1 MKVMEF
7 SEQEEQ
13 ALNSADESESVAPD
27 STEIDAEQVDPGL
40 DSTAEDETSI
50 ESGASPAE
58 HELPEADSDSSPE
71 NGEELEAEMSPED
84 ILAETKTE
92 GVETSEDASDAEQ
105 PEAEEVSPPDAEVSD
120 PELEIADEKIPEPE
134 ADESPASEEVD
145 VEQEEIAP
153 QELSETDTAEAELPE
168 SKLESTDKHRLE
180 PEIDESIV
188 LEGAAALAAEIKS
201 EPTPVLET
209 EQPAL
214 EDDDS
219 DLSLDFLDQDQAAL
233 EEEDGRS
240 WFVVHCYSGYE
251 NKVRHNLE
259 QRIETMGMK
268 DMIFDIVVPTEE
280 EIEVREGKRRTVE
293 RRVFPGY
300 ILVNMI
306 MTEESWYVVRNTPG
320 VTGFVGMGNQPTPL
334 RPEEVS
340 QIIKRMEAEAPRIK
354 VTFKAGERVRI
365 VDGPFNDF
373 RGTVSE
379 IDMERAKVRVMVNFF
394 GRETPVELDF
404 LQVEKT

>member
-1 MKVMEF
+1 MNSIDQEDEF
-7 SEQEEQ
+7 EEREKFEADDNLETSFESPVSGEDLGVDQEED
-13 ALNSADESESVAPD
+13 LSPLVFTDE
-27 STEIDAEQVDPGL
+27 L
-40 DSTAEDETSI
+40 
-50 ESGASPAE
+50 
-58 HELPEADSDSSPE
+58 
-71 NGEELEAEMSPED
+71 
-84 ILAETKTE
+84 
-92 GVETSEDASDAEQ
+92 
-105 PEAEEVSPPDAEVSD
+105 
-120 PELEIADEKIPEPE
+120 
-134 ADESPASEEVD
+134 
-145 VEQEEIAP
+145 
-153 QELSETDTAEAELPE
+153 
-168 SKLESTDKHRLE
+168 
-180 PEIDESIV
+180 
-188 LEGAAALAAEIKS
+188 LEGEAIQEG
-201 EPTPVLET
+201 
-209 EQPAL
+209 
-214 EDDDS
+214 
-219 DLSLDFLDQDQAAL
+219 
-233 EEEDGRS
+233 DGRA
-240 WFVVHCYSGYE
+240 WYVVHCYSGYE

-268 DMIFDIVVPTEE
+268 DKIFDIVVPTEE

-306 MTEESWYVVRNTPG
+306 LSEESWYVVRNTPG
-320 VTGFVGMGNQPTPL
+320 VTGFVGMGNNPTPL

-354 VTFKAGERVRI
+354 VTFKSGERVRI